1 MKNNRKVAVATAVKG
16 LAGVAMAL
24 ALRTSFDIHVDP
36 YNIRLSIN
44 FDRKRIAPSEVGK
57 TDKDESGKPDQKPT
71 A

>member
-1 MKNNRKVAVATAVKG
+1 MKNNQKVIATVAKG
-16 LAGVAMAL
+16 LVGAAMAL
-24 ALRTSFDIHVDP
+24 ALRTSIDIHVDP